1 MRLSRKF
8 FTSLFASTILV
19 TQTTVINADDW
30 DYWAIKQNADA
41 TGKGY
46 DFYTVNN
53 DTGEATLRD
62 TKCWVMPNYGGICET
77 GLSSDSA
84 YVDPTS
90 GDLWF
95 TTPANEIYSYNL
107 ETDTWTDR
115 GDEWR
120 GNYTVVQP
128 RSSVSNTSDGS
139 INIGSGSDILLKKT
153 SSGEYHI
160 GQNSLVSK
168 EESNTQKL
176 WGTDA
181 NGDKIPINIVDSEL
195 QIDGTGVQSQI
206 TSNATNIS
214 SNDTD
219 IASNSSNISSNDT
232 DIASNASNISSN
244 DTDIASNASNIS
256 SNDTDIASNAS
267 NISSNDTDIAS
278 NSSNISSNDTDI
290 SALQGLISTKSGSTT
305 TARIGDSTKNTLEI
319 GPTTNP
325 TTIDQSGISV
335 SGGNLIKKDSDG
347 NIHIGKN
354 SFVIG
359 EDVLNGAHPI
369 WAEDENGTKIP
380 LNIYGSDLHINGKS
394 VQGQID
400 SNKSNIKNIG
410 QGVAGSTAL
419 TAALTALP
427 QISKESKLSCGVG
440 TGAYSSKYAVGFGCA
455 SKVNERV
462 DINAGGSYVFG
473 GSKSYGGG
481 TLDSGVVKA
490 GFIFKLGEL
499 NKPVQ
504 ISMKDKKVMETKIG
518 TLTEKNEKLQNTVST
533 LMARLERLEKIA
545 SKDFK
550 PQDLASISD

>member
-1 MRLSRKF
+1 MKLSRKF
-8 FTSLFASTILV
+8 FTSLFASSILV
-19 TQTTVINADDW
+19 TQTTAINADDW

-62 TKCWVMPNYGGICET
+62 TKCWVMPNYGGMCET

-176 WGTDA
+176 WGTDSSG
-181 NGDKIPINIVDSEL
+181 NKIPINIVDSEL

-206 TSNATNIS
+206 TSNATNIT

-219 IASNSSNISSNDT
+219 ISSNASKISSNDT
-232 DIASNASNISSN
+232 DI
-244 DTDIASNASNIS
+244 
-256 SNDTDIASNAS
+256 
-267 NISSNDTDIAS
+267 
-278 NSSNISSNDTDI
+278 
-290 SALQGLISTKSGSTT
+290 KS
-305 TARIGDSTKNTLEI
+305 K
-319 GPTTNP
+319 
-325 TTIDQSGISV
+325 
-335 SGGNLIKKDSDG
+335 
-347 NIHIGKN
+347 
-354 SFVIG
+354 
-359 EDVLNGAHPI
+359 
-369 WAEDENGTKIP
+369 
-380 LNIYGSDLHINGKS
+380 
-394 VQGQID
+394 
-400 SNKSNIKNIG
+400 
-410 QGVAGSTAL
+410 
-419 TAALTALP
+419 
-427 QISKESKLSCGVG
+427 
-440 TGAYSSKYAVGFGCA
+440 A
-455 SKVNERV
+455 SK
-462 DINAGGSYVFG
+462 I
-473 GSKSYGGG
+473 
-481 TLDSGVVKA
+481 
-490 GFIFKLGEL
+490 
-499 NKPVQ
+499 
-504 ISMKDKKVMETKIG
+504 
-518 TLTEKNEKLQNTVST
+518 
-533 LMARLERLEKIA
+533 
-545 SKDFK
+545 
-550 PQDLASISD
+550 

>member
-1 MRLSRKF
+1 MKLSRKF
-8 FTSLFASTILV
+8 FTSLFVSSILV
-19 TQTTVINADDW
+19 TQTTPINADDW
-30 DYWAIKQNADA
+30 DYWAVKQNADA

-62 TKCWVMPNYGGICET
+62 TKCWVMPNYGGMCET
-77 GLSSDSA
+77 GLGSDSA

-120 GNYTVVQP
+120 GNYTVVKP

-176 WGTDA
+176 WGTDSSG
-181 NGDKIPINIVDSEL
+181 NKIPINIVDSEL

-206 TSNATNIS
+206 TSNATNIT

-219 IASNSSNISSNDT
+219 IS
-232 DIASNASNISSN
+232 SNASNISSN

-278 NSSNISSNDTDI
+278 NASNISSNDTDI

-359 EDVLNGAHPI
+359 NDVLNGAHPI

-400 SNKSNIKNIG
+400 SNKSNIKNLG
-410 QGVAGSTAL
+410 EGVAGSTAL
-419 TAALTALP
+419 TAALSALP
-427 QISKESKLSCGVG
+427 QTSKESKLSCGVG
-440 TGAYSSKYAVGFGCA
+440 TGAYSSRYAVGFGCA
-455 SKVNERV
+455 SKVNKRV

-490 GFIFKLGEL
+490 GFVFKLGEL
-499 NKPVQ
+499 NKPTQ
-504 ISMKDKKVMETKIG
+504 ISMKDKKVMATKIG
-518 TLTEKNEKLQNTVST
+518 TLTDKNEKLQNKVST

-545 SKDFK
+545 SRDIKSK
-550 PQDLASISD
+550 DLALIKN

>member
-1 MRLSRKF
+1 MKLSRKF
-8 FTSLFASTILV
+8 FTSLFVSSILV
-19 TQTTVINADDW
+19 TQTTPINADDW

-62 TKCWVMPNYGGICET
+62 TKCWVMPNYGGMCET

-176 WGTDA
+176 WGTDSSG
-181 NGDKIPINIVDSEL
+181 NKIPINIVDSEL

-206 TSNATNIS
+206 TSNATNI
-214 SNDTD
+214 T
-219 IASNSSNISSNDT
+219 SNDT

-244 DTDIASNASNIS
+244 DTDIASNA
-256 SNDTDIASNAS
+256 
-267 NISSNDTDIAS
+267 
-278 NSSNISSNDTDI
+278 SNISSNDTDI

-359 EDVLNGAHPI
+359 DDVLNGAHPI

-400 SNKSNIKNIG
+400 SNKSNIKNLG
-410 QGVAGSTAL
+410 EGVAGSTAL
-419 TAALTALP
+419 TAALSALP
-427 QISKESKLSCGVG
+427 QTSKESKLSCGVG
-440 TGAYSSKYAVGFGCA
+440 TGAYSSRYAVGFGCA
-455 SKVNERV
+455 SKVNKRV

-490 GFIFKLGEL
+490 GFVFKLGEL
-499 NKPVQ
+499 NKPTQ

-518 TLTEKNEKLQNTVST
+518 TLTNKNEKLQNKVST

-545 SKDFK
+545 SRDINS
-550 PQDLASISD
+550 QDLALIKN